1 MFTTICARK
10 NVDKGG
16 EIMTEEEQRRETVL
30 RKLRRTGRGETVC
43 LAEWE
48 IKLVLEYIDELKRK
62 VVNVEKNGNRN

>member
-1 MFTTICARK
+1 
-10 NVDKGG
+10 V
-16 EIMTEEEQRRETVL
+16 TEQEQRAQRLEDVL
-30 RKLRRTGRGETVC
+30 RRLRRTRRGETIC

>member
-1 MFTTICARK
+1 
-10 NVDKGG
+10 
-16 EIMTEEEQRRETVL
+16 MTEEEQREQRREDVL
-30 RKLRRTGRGETVC
+30 RRLRRTRRGETIC